1 MNKKRKVAKKK
12 HGKNRKKTVVSLRH
26 R

>member
-12 HGKNRKKTVVSLRH
+12 HGKNRKKTVISLRH